1 VMSTDVEIFWMVNP
15 NAKDKEVDVPRLMAV
30 WDITYREDRWIVE
43 NNHHGILNS
52 RYNFLGGQ
60 PYAESEGGPSGL
72 AKWYMTEVVPVASN
86 RPTSAG

>member
-1 VMSTDVEIFWMVNP
+1 MSTDVEIFWMVNP
-15 NAKDKEVDVPRLMAV
+15 AAKDKDVDIPRMMAV

-52 RYNFLGGQ
+52 RYNYTGGQ

-72 AKWYMTEVVPVASN
+72 VKWYMSEVVPTFTPN
-86 RPTSAG
+86 SA